1 MRKSRYNLSDKEFAE
16 KQENKRKL
24 MDTKEKVVLT
34 EEFHGYCDN
43 KDHPL
48 FSIKVTIDK
57 PWAACY
63 YCSKLWVLEGNKDG
77 KKR

>member
-34 EEFHGYCDN
+34 
-43 KDHPL
+43 
-48 FSIKVTIDK
+48 
-57 PWAACY
+57 
-63 YCSKLWVLEGNKDG
+63 
-77 KKR
+77 